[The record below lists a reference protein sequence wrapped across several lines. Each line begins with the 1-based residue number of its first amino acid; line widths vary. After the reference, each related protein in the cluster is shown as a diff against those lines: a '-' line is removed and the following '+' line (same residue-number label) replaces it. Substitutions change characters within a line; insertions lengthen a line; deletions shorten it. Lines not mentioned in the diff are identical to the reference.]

1 MSASTRDR
9 DSREKDYPRQVAR
22 LVVAELLRAKNIDSI
37 QASALDVLEDLLIR
51 YMLELS
57 RQSKQNA
64 EIARRGSINGMD
76 VMVALQAQGVDWQ
89 QLESARKSGPDVD
102 FAQGVSEFPV
112 HKRVPQ
118 TKRYE
123 EMRGRGGQEDENE
136 KYVGAGTVIPGH
148 FPALPDVHA
157 FVATDAYE
165 KGEKGVAGQ
174 MRTVV
179 EQKERIGEAL
189 VKVAGRVKDGGD
201 VDGAREEKR
210 DEKREEKREEKRDEK
225 DEGGA
230 TAMDVDGAMDAAGGN
245 GNGNDAA
252 ENDDGKKKNG
262 DTDDTT
268 TAKAGL
274 TENPFLM
281 PVKWED
287 AKGNA
292 TSDIVELLRI
302 ENAARL
308 AMERKRA
315 RAASVGHAG
324 ADIRGGE
331 RDGGVVVKGDDGVD
345 FRGFRWIAK
354 SGARPPGIYD
364 SGQGDL
370 ADKIAVESLLAKNQG
385 HEREA
390 GDMGAEEVI

>member
-1 MSASTRDR
+1 LYAYSPPHLMSASTRDR
-9 DSREKDYPRQVAR
+9 DNREKDYPRQVAR
-22 LVVAELLRAKNIDSI
+22 LVVAELLRAKNIDSV

-51 YMLELS
+51 YLLELS

-89 QLESARKSGPDVD
+89 QLERARKSGPDVD

-123 EMRGRGGQEDENE
+123 EMRGGQEDE

-179 EQKERIGEAL
+179 EQKDRIGEAL

-201 VDGAREEKR
+201 KDGERQ
-210 DEKREEKREEKRDEK
+210 EKREEKDEE
-225 DEGGA
+225 GA
-230 TAMDVDGAMDAAGGN
+230 TAMDVDGAVDAAGGN
-245 GNGNDAA
+245 GDGDGNDNAA
-252 ENDDGKKKNG
+252 ENDDGKKKSG
-262 DTDDTT
+262 D
-268 TAKAGL
+268 

-354 SGARPPGIYD
+354 SGARPPGIYN

-390 GDMGAEEVI
+390 GDVGAEEVI

>member
-9 DSREKDYPRQVAR
+9 DNREKDYPRQVAR
-22 LVVAELLRAKNIDSI
+22 LVVAELLRAKNIDSV

-51 YMLELS
+51 YLLELS

-89 QLESARKSGPDVD
+89 QLERARKSGPDVD

-123 EMRGRGGQEDENE
+123 EMRGGQEDE

-179 EQKERIGEAL
+179 EQKDRIGEAL

-201 VDGAREEKR
+201 KDGERQ
-210 DEKREEKREEKRDEK
+210 EKREEKDEE
-225 DEGGA
+225 GA
-230 TAMDVDGAMDAAGGN
+230 TAMDVDGAVDAAGGN
-245 GNGNDAA
+245 GDGDGNDNAA
-252 ENDDGKKKNG
+252 ENDDGKKKSG
-262 DTDDTT
+262 D
-268 TAKAGL
+268 

-354 SGARPPGIYD
+354 SGARPPGIYN

-390 GDMGAEEVI
+390 GDVGAEEVI